1 MTLQARKILLPSFT
15 LTEVCNS
22 DYAGAA
28 VQLSL
33 KDEPLGYSTRPVNRG
48 SQHNEAEL
56 FSYNLM
62 PVVVDQNS
70 VPWGEANI
78 YLLSRL
84 TDSIAPSMSTYAG
97 IADDLSAYRRF
108 LDETAIDWLAFPSQK
123 LSRPTYKYNARL
135 RHAVAAGEIAAAT
148 ARRRMGAVIS
158 FYRWLKADGVLPTEN
173 ALWKESDRYIEL
185 KDAHGFK
192 FTKKV
197 ITTDVSIRVAKQ
209 EDPYDGKINDGGKL
223 RPLAQE
229 EQEWLLDALASI
241 GNTEMTL
248 IHLMGMLTGAR
259 IQTILTFRVR
269 HALLELDDIHGGEL
283 RFPIG
288 PGTGIDTKNDKQMV
302 LHIPIWFYKM
312 LRTYVHSDRAKKRRE
327 RATGG
332 DNENQYLFLS
342 VRGVPFYR
350 CKEESRAYDATNTL
364 RHNKVGQAV
373 RQFITEQVIPFVR
386 TKYGARNF
394 HYQFH
399 DTRATFG
406 MNMTDHQLKLV
417 EQGKTTLKEV
427 REFVKTRMGHES
439 AATTD
444 LYLQYR
450 SNLKLVR
457 WVGVEYESHLK
468 KLSERAMKGL
478 L

>member
-1 MTLQARKILLPSFT
+1 
-15 LTEVCNS
+15 
-22 DYAGAA
+22 
-28 VQLSL
+28 
-33 KDEPLGYSTRPVNRG
+33 
-48 SQHNEAEL
+48 
-56 FSYNLM
+56 
-62 PVVVDQNS
+62 
-70 VPWGEANI
+70 
-78 YLLSRL
+78 
-84 TDSIAPSMSTYAG
+84 
-97 IADDLSAYRRF
+97 
-108 LDETAIDWLAFPSQK
+108 
-123 LSRPTYKYNARL
+123 
-135 RHAVAAGEIAAAT
+135 
-148 ARRRMGAVIS
+148 
-158 FYRWLKADGVLPTEN
+158 
-173 ALWKESDRYIEL
+173 
-185 KDAHGFK
+185 
-192 FTKKV
+192 
-197 ITTDVSIRVAKQ
+197 
-209 EDPYDGKINDGGKL
+209 
-223 RPLAQE
+223 
-229 EQEWLLDALASI
+229 
-241 GNTEMTL
+241 
-248 IHLMGMLTGAR
+248 
-259 IQTILTFRVR
+259 
-269 HALLELDDIHGGEL
+269 
-283 RFPIG
+283 
-288 PGTGIDTKNDKQMV
+288 
-302 LHIPIWFYKM
+302 
-312 LRTYVHSDRAKKRRE
+312 
-327 RATGG
+327 
-332 DNENQYLFLS
+332 
-342 VRGVPFYR
+342 VPFYR